1 MKTINYILPA
11 MTHIR
16 YFIPIISES
25 NKMENISNNV
35 YVFDNN
41 KYNSAKK
48 FINDLKKMSKSF
60 NFNIIEPEK
69 KDISLKGL
77 TFQIEGD
84 DCNIQKS
91 SFETRCAIT
100 YMTDFNIS
108 YKNYIDKVDYVVF
121 PSKKF
126 AEYFETLSSKNLYL
140 GSPKYD
146 LNLNKKDI
154 LKKYNI
160 EENKK
165 RALVIFPRSRDA
177 SKIEIKKIYNLL
189 KEEGYD
195 ILVKTR
201 GKDRIN
207 NKVYKGDYYF
217 EDNSWYP
224 HTTMELIKISDII
237 VNFSSTVIKETIMLE
252 KPMINFHIK
261 PFKRPLDFLYN
272 FKFVIEYGN
281 NIDINKIKKDLNLL
295 TANYNI
301 NKDEYKKAK
310 EKYLFTNENISKL
323 ILEKL
328 LND

>member
-11 MTHIR
+11 MTHLR
-16 YFIPIISES
+16 YFIPIIIEA
-25 NKMENISNNV
+25 NKKNIQNNV
-35 YVFDNN
+35 FVCSCNG
-41 KYNSAKK
+41 KYNSARK
-48 FINDLKKMSKSF
+48 NLSLLHDMSKKYNFHITDNCSF
-60 NFNIIEPEK
+60 
-69 KDISLKGL
+69 SGV

-84 DCNIQKS
+84 DCNIKKS
-91 SFETRCAIT
+91 ENETRVSLT

-126 AEYFETLSSKNLYL
+126 AEYFDTVSNKNIYL

-146 LNLNKKDI
+146 VCLNKKDI

-160 EENKK
+160 KENKK
-165 RALVIFPRSRDA
+165 RALIIFPRSRDE
-177 SKIEIKKIYNLL
+177 SKIEIKKIYKAL
-189 KEEGYD
+189 KEEGYE

-207 NKVYKGDYYF
+207 NKDYKGDYYF
-217 EDNSWYP
+217 EDNSWFP
-224 HTTMELIKISDII
+224 HTTMELIKVSDII
-237 VNFSSTVIKETIMLE
+237 VNFSSTVIKETIILE

-261 PFKRPLDFLYN
+261 PFKRPLDFLYD
-272 FKFVIEYGN
+272 FKFVIEHGN
-281 NIDINKIKKDLNLL
+281 NVDVSKIKEDVNLL
-295 TANYNI
+295 TTSNII

-310 EKYLFTNENISKL
+310 KKHLFTSKNVSKL

-328 LND
+328 LDV